1 MADGSANLGKGSR
14 IGPYEILGI
23 LGRGGMATVYKA
35 YQSSLDR
42 NVAIKVIAERYAT
55 DPTFAERFRREAR
68 SIARLHHPNILTV
81 HDAGEDNGLLYIVM
95 ELVEGDTLRDEMN
108 RQPLSLERSAKVLGQ
123 VGAAL
128 NYANKQ
134 GIIHRDIKPS
144 NVLFDSH
151 NDRAVLSDFGIAKML
166 DNTASGL
173 TGTNEGLGTPDYMSP
188 EQANGTQL
196 DGRSDEYSLAAM
208 AFELVTRQT
217 PFHADTP
224 IAIVMGHLS
233 KPVPSTR
240 QLNHDIPP
248 ALDAVITKALSK
260 SANDR
265 YPTVADFTEAFQSA
279 VANPQMSPQQVAPTL
294 TAQPLNYNPNQN
306 SGPYAQ
312 GQPTGNPSFVPPA
325 QPNWGNS
332 SGPQQVPY
340 QPTPAPQQYPHPP
353 TPAPQQYNAPTQ
365 QGGYNQ
371 GYLNNNGFQ
380 NNNYTPP
387 KKSNVGLLLGGIAG
401 IAIVAIIILVAILA
415 LGGNKNDP
423 ATPTSQVSQVTA
435 TQGTSVIPTAT
446 SKSGAATTAAA
457 TTAAAAPTNPPAT
470 TEAPASGDV
479 TPGGFPIESSLVKI
493 TPDADAQ
500 KSLEEP
506 YAGLGTDVH
515 VLLYTSPKSIDDLK
529 AFYKGEPDGWA
540 FLNESTKTNFV
551 YQYYIKNGQG
561 ALFGAAPITKVFIN
575 AADTPASLRPQ
586 LKEGDTFIFLVDN
599 LDYSKANATPTTSAV
614 APDAAVGGS
623 NFLPLSA
630 ALTNLRSMGTA
641 LSGIYRKE
649 L

>member
-1 MADGSANLGKGSR
+1 MADVSASLGKGSR
-14 IGPYEILGI
+14 IGPYEILGV
-23 LGRGGMATVYKA
+23 LGRGGMATVYKG

-42 NVAIKVIAERYAT
+42 NVAIKVIAERYAS

-108 RQPLSLERSAKVLGQ
+108 RHPLSLERSAKVLGQ
-123 VGAAL
+123 IGAAL
-128 NYANKQ
+128 DYANKQ

-166 DNTASGL
+166 DNTAAGL

-240 QLNHDIPP
+240 QINHDIPP

-260 SANDR
+260 SPNDR
-265 YPTVADFTEAFQSA
+265 YPSVADFTEAFQNA
-279 VANPQMSPQQVAPTL
+279 VKNPQVSPPPQQV
-294 TAQPLNYNPNQN
+294 AQPLNYNPNQH
-306 SGPYAQ
+306 SGPYFQ
-312 GQPTGNPSFVPPA
+312 GQQPGNPSFVPPA
-325 QPNWGNS
+325 QPNWISS
-332 SGPQQVPY
+332 SGPQPTPY
-340 QPTPAPQQYPHPP
+340 SPPPPTPAPQQYQRPP
-353 TPAPQQYNAPTQ
+353 TPAPQQYNAQINPAYTQ
-365 QGGYNQ
+365 GYNSYQ
-371 GYLNNNGFQ
+371 SGYV
-380 NNNYTPP
+380 PP
-387 KKSNVGLLLGGIAG
+387 KKSNVGLLLGGIAA
-401 IAIVAIIILVAILA
+401 IAVVAIIILVAILA
-415 LGGNKNDP
+415 LGANKDDS
-423 ATPTSQVSQVTA
+423 ATPTSPVSQVTT
-435 TQGTSVIPTAT
+435 TQEGSVIPTAT
-446 SKSGAATTAAA
+446 SKGGGAITAPDSTNPPETTAA
-457 TTAAAAPTNPPAT
+457 PNPDSA
-470 TEAPASGDV
+470 
-479 TPGGFPIESSLVKI
+479 TPGGFPVESSLKVI
-493 TPDADAQ
+493 TADPDAQ
-500 KSLEEP
+500 ESLEAP
-506 YAGLGTDVH
+506 YADLGTDVH
-515 VLLYTSPKSIDDLK
+515 VLLFTSPKSVDELK
-529 AFYKGEPDGWA
+529 AYYKGEPGGWA
-540 FLNESTKTNFV
+540 FVKESKKTNFT
-551 YQYYIKNGQG
+551 YEYFIKNGQG

-586 LKEGDTFIFLVDN
+586 LKEGDTFVFLVDN
-599 LDYSKANATPTTSAV
+599 LDYAKANATPTASAV
-614 APDAAVGGS
+614 QPNAASVESNFMALDAALN
-623 NFLPLSA
+623 NFF
-630 ALTNLRSMGTA
+630 
-641 LSGIYRKE
+641 RKE

>member
-14 IGPYEILGI
+14 IGPYEILGV

-42 NVAIKVIAERYAT
+42 NVAIKVIAERYAS

-108 RQPLSLERSAKVLGQ
+108 RQPLSLERSAKVLNQ

-144 NVLFDSH
+144 NVLFDAH

-166 DNTASGL
+166 DNTAAGL

-188 EQANGTQL
+188 EQANGSPL

-260 SANDR
+260 SPNDR
-265 YPTVADFTEAFQSA
+265 YPNVAEFVEAFQKA
-279 VANPQMSPQQVAPTL
+279 VTNPQIQPQQVAPTIGI
-294 TAQPLNYNPNQN
+294 QPTNYNATPNQG
-306 SGPYAQ
+306 SGPYSVQ
-312 GQPTGNPSFVPPA
+312 QTSNPTFVPPA
-325 QPNWGNS
+325 QPAWNS
-332 SGPQQVPY
+332 AGPQVPPY
-340 QPTPAPQQYPHPP
+340 QQRPPTPPPTQYPHPP
-353 TPAPQQYNAPTQ
+353 TPAPQQYNTPSQ
-365 QGGYNQ
+365 PGYNP
-371 GYLNNNGFQ
+371 GYNAYQ
-380 NNNYTPP
+380 QPYTAP
-387 KKSNVGLLLGGIAG
+387 KKSNIGLLLGGIAA
-401 IAIVAIIILVAILA
+401 IAIIAIIVLVVILVS
-415 LGGNKNDP
+415 GGNKPGNP
-423 ATPTSQVSQVTA
+423 TPTSTVAQITA
-435 TQGTSVIPTAT
+435 
-446 SKSGAATTAAA
+446 
-457 TTAAAAPTNPPAT
+457 
-470 TEAPASGDV
+470 
-479 TPGGFPIESSLVKI
+479 TPGGDATATPANTEEATATADANNPTDTPEPTTGPEPTQGGAGDLTPGGVPVEESLKPI
-493 TPDADAQ
+493 TADAAAQ
-500 KSLEEP
+500 KSLEAP
-506 YAGLGTDVH
+506 YENLGNDVH
-515 VLLYTSPKSIDDLK
+515 VLLYTSSKSIDDLK
-529 AFYKGEPDGWA
+529 AYYKGEPDGWV
-540 FLNESTKTNFV
+540 FLQETSQSNFV
-551 YQYYIKNGQG
+551 YVTLLKDGKG
-561 ALFGAAPITKVFIN
+561 GLFGAAPITKVFIN

-586 LKEGDTFIFLVDN
+586 LKEGDTFVFLVDN
-599 LDYSKANATPTTSAV
+599 LDYSKAGATPTTSAV
-614 APDAAVGGS
+614 PPKAATSGG
-623 NFLPLSA
+623 FV
-630 ALTNLRSMGTA
+630 ALGAGANNIRNVETA
-641 LSGIYRKE
+641 LASIYRKE